1 MKKIKWNVY
10 LGSHTLQ
17 IRIAEQK
24 DMQAFFNYLSR
35 QLAENG
41 IDGSPVFQPMS
52 RTESHLSEAMK
63 SRFTHGIATEMGE
76 QGWRKMLLAFI
87 DGNIVGHIDIR
98 AHAEKHTAHRALL
111 GMGVDAAARGKGLG
125 NVLIE
130 SIFNWTAAYTDIEY
144 IDLWVLSNN
153 QVACR
158 LYERTGFTKCAEIS
172 DMFRIDGKPQDYS
185 MMSKAV
191 VAAKVLTSA
200 NTEEC

>member
-1 MKKIKWNVY
+1 M
-10 LGSHTLQ
+10 Q
-17 IRIAEQK
+17 IRLAEQK
-24 DMQAFFNYLSR
+24 DMRAFFSYLSR

-41 IDGSPVFQPMS
+41 VGGAAIFQPMS
-52 RTESHLSEAMK
+52 RKESYLSDAMK

-98 AHAEKHTAHRALL
+98 AHAEGHTAHRALL
-111 GMGVDAAARGKGLG
+111 GMGVDATARGKGLG

-130 SIFNWTAAYTDIEY
+130 SIFNWTAAHTDIEY

-158 LYERTGFTKCAEIS
+158 LYERSGFTKCGEVA
-172 DMFRIDGKPQDYS
+172 DMFRIDGTPQSYS

-191 VAAKVLTSA
+191 MPANLLASA
-200 NTEEC
+200 DREER